1 MLDVIN
7 ALRNNNLRKIPQYD
21 PSLVENARKHVKAVL
36 KNRGLSSEAAYD
48 YLFLLIEIH
57 PGFFKLK

>member
-21 PSLVENARKHVKAVL
+21 PSLVENARKQIKVIL
-36 KNRGLSSEAAYD
+36 RNRGLLQKSIEFKTFPD
-48 YLFLLIEIH
+48 YKIFYLT
-57 PGFFKLK
+57 